1 MALADARSDVE
12 KLRAPRMG
20 CKSASRAS
28 VAAQRRR
35 DDALAAQKS
44 RKRDALAL
52 ARAVATA
59 ASERADGMGHDAR
72 MSAVEDDDGWTRAGG
87 GGTAAEGRAA
97 SGTASARDDVVT
109 QPEWMWDDAPRD
121 LREKWFVKPRPRGSR
136 CLVVAARGRTT
147 ARSARD
153 GSTLSTFQSGLPGGS
168 ARTTRGRG
176 GDCFCILDCVFTG
189 DERARKEA
197 GSVNAPSSATPRGAY
212 HVLDVVAWNGAS
224 MYDCDVEFR
233 FFWARTRLVEEC
245 DACEAPDPSCGR
257 DFSFVPTPW
266 YECDAEGVS
275 RAYAESVSQAH
286 GVEVDGLLFYH
297 REAAYETGATPL
309 VLLWRDAKTSAFFDR
324 DEGAA
329 SVLSRAGVQLPG
341 DASRAQIISLTK
353 SLNGLFFITG
363 DDQPTAIAAS
373 AAVRRASER
382 VDPPA
387 RLEPGRQGRFLVG
400 PAGLDVDID
409 TAVVRSADLLYLGP
423 KPLARSKKH
432 DATIR
437 SADRADV
444 LSKILFNARAR
455 TSPLTIERLIEVASS
470 DAMDGDDAR
479 A

>member
-1 MALADARSDVE
+1 MASADARPDE
-12 KLRAPRMG
+12 GKLRAPRAG

-28 VAAQRRR
+28 LAAQRRR
-35 DDALAAQKS
+35 DNALAAQKS
-44 RKRDALAL
+44 RKRDALAM
-52 ARAVATA
+52 ARAVAVA
-59 ASERADGMGHDAR
+59 ASERTDGASEVACA
-72 MSAVEDDDGWTRAGG
+72 SAGGDDDGWTRLGG
-87 GGTAAEGRAA
+87 GEGAAERRAA

-176 GDCFCILDCVFTG
+176 GDCFCILDCIFTG

-197 GSVNAPSSATPRGAY
+197 GNVNAPSSTTPSGAY
-212 HVLDVVAWNGAS
+212 HVLDIVAWNGAS
-224 MYDCDVEFR
+224 MYDCDAEFR

-245 DACEAPDPSCGR
+245 DACEAPNPACGR

-266 YECDAEGVS
+266 YECNAEGIS
-275 RAYAESVSQAH
+275 QAYAESVSRAH
-286 GVEVDGLLFYH
+286 GVEIDGLLFYH

-329 SVLSRAGVQLPG
+329 SVLSRTGVQLPA

-353 SLNGLFFITG
+353 SMNGLFFITG
-363 DDQPTAIAAS
+363 DNQPIAIAAS
-373 AAVRRASER
+373 SAVRPASER

-387 RLEPGRQGRFLVG
+387 RLECGRQGRFLVG
-400 PAGLDVDID
+400 PAGIDVDID

-423 KPLARSKKH
+423 KPLARSKKN
-432 DATIR
+432 DAPIR
-437 SADRADV
+437 SADRADA

-470 DAMDGDDAR
+470 DSMDDA
-479 A
+479 